1 MSNPKKNI
9 KNVRVD
15 YKKSNIDFSS
25 VTSSSPFDLF
35 NIWIKQ
41 AFEVDKNNANAF
53 VLSTV
58 SKDLIPSSRVVL
70 LRGFTEDGLVFFTNY
85 NSQKSNDISVNSN
98 VSANF
103 FWPQLEKQIRISGTA
118 SKINKEKSDEYF
130 SNRPIESKLGAIISS
145 QSSVIPLDYDFIAK
159 IEEYKSNNSSTS
171 IIRPENWGGFI
182 IKINLFEFW
191 QGRPSRLH
199 DRLCYNL
206 ENGKWKVNRK
216 SP

>member
-15 YKKSNIDFSS
+15 YKKSNIDFLSAY
-25 VTSSSPFDLF
+25 SSPYDLF

-41 AFEVDKNNANAF
+41 AFEVDKDNANAF

-70 LRGFTEDGLVFFTNY
+70 LREFTEEGLVFFTNY
-85 NSQKSNDISVNSN
+85 DSQKSQDILVNNN
-98 VSANF
+98 VTANF
-103 FWPQLEKQIRISGTA
+103 FWPQLEKQIRISGNA
-118 SKINKEKSDEYF
+118 SKLQKEKSDEYF
-130 SNRPIESKLGAIISS
+130 NNRPLESKLGAIISN
-145 QSSVIPLDYDFIAK
+145 QSSIIPLNYDFLAK
-159 IEEYKSNNSSTS
+159 IKEYKSNNTSSS

-206 ENGKWKVNRK
+206 ESGRWKISRK